1 MVTAGH
7 CIKNKNIED
16 LTVTLGEYNIAESY
30 DAQER
35 YPSETYKVAAMV
47 VHPGFKFSPAADRSE
62 SLDNRLISMIFTL
75 LRFDVAVLQLS
86 SPVSYMSHIAPIC
99 LPQVGRDP
107 EVDSLMS
114 HPTLLEIRLCPVPY
128 KTIITAGHSGLRRG
142 LGGHY
147 PG

>member
-1 MVTAGH
+1 MIIFKCGGVLVNRQHVVTAGH

-62 SLDNRLISMIFTL
+62 GIKTDHFMIKILDFILSIAGLM
-75 LRFDVAVLQLS
+75 LQCYS
-86 SPVSYMSHIAPIC
+86 
-99 LPQVGRDP
+99 
-107 EVDSLMS
+107 
-114 HPTLLEIRLCPVPY
+114 
-128 KTIITAGHSGLRRG
+128 
-142 LGGHY
+142 
-147 PG
+147 

>member
-1 MVTAGH
+1 MCGVIFKCGGVLVNRQHVVTAGH

-62 SLDNRLISMIFTL
+62 SIKRHRSCEPQDFLC
-75 LRFDVAVLQLS
+75 RFDVAVLQLS

-107 EVDSLMS
+107 EVF
-114 HPTLLEIRLCPVPY
+114 R
-128 KTIITAGHSGLRRG
+128 
-142 LGGHY
+142 
-147 PG
+147 

>member
-1 MVTAGH
+1 MVNRQHVVTAGH

-62 SLDNRLISMIFTL
+62 SSIETLFIIIPKISF
-75 LRFDVAVLQLS
+75 
-86 SPVSYMSHIAPIC
+86 P
-99 LPQVGRDP
+99 G
-107 EVDSLMS
+107 LMS
-114 HPTLLEIRLCPVPY
+114 QCY
-128 KTIITAGHSGLRRG
+128 S
-142 LGGHY
+142 
-147 PG
+147 